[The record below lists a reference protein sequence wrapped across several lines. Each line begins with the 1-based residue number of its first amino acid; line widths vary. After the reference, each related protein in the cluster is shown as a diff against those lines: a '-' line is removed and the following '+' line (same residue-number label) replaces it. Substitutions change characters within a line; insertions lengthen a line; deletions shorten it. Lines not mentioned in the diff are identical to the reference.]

1 MLLRNVSQWGLSW
14 LSLGLMLIP
23 AGCVAAPSGSALPT
37 TPTATALS
45 APVKVEVVGTPG
57 KYQLLK
63 NGQPFVIKGVGGNG
77 NRPLMLASGVNSFRT
92 WGADNLGPIL
102 DEAHRDGLMV
112 TVGIWLQHAGGFD
125 YHNAAEVKKQ
135 FEMCREVVQ
144 KYKDHP
150 AVLMWAF
157 GNEMEAHPDDPAV
170 WRAIEDIAAMAK
182 SLDPNHPTM
191 TVVADISPEKVR
203 NIHAICKSIDIIG
216 INSYGGAPSI
226 KERYAQHGGTKPYI
240 LTEFG
245 PLGQWEVTKTRW
257 DAPIEATST
266 EKAEHYR
273 KSYENAVVKNPGMC
287 LGAYAFLWGTK
298 QEGTG
303 TWFGMILPNGAP
315 LQAAQVMSEFYTG
328 KPAANLVPRVSRLAV
343 DQVDGLKQGQT
354 VRATL
359 AATDPEGRALKV
371 QWVLIAEGRE
381 RLTAGRDEAV
391 PESYPGALLSST
403 NTSATFK
410 IPNAGGGYRI
420 FAYVFDEAGGAAVA
434 NVPIFVEGPAAAGG
448 EQARLPLVVYA
459 NGAADMAFAPS
470 GWMGNAGGLTVDWES
485 KDQPQAG
492 SACAKVTFTPS
503 TGWAGVA
510 CQFPPNDWGDQP
522 QGLNLTG
529 ARELEFWARGA
540 VGGERVKMEFGI
552 LGSDKKYPDTAK
564 GQVEL
569 TLTREWKRY
578 TIDLRGKDLSR
589 VKTGFVFTLAGAG
602 RPVTFYFDE
611 VRFK

>member
-1 MLLRNVSQWGLSW
+1 MLLRNVSQWLAGM
-14 LSLGLMLIP
+14 LGLCVMALP
-23 AGCVAAPSGSALPT
+23 AGCVAASDAPF
-37 TPTATALS
+37 TATAAS
-45 APVKVEVVGTPG
+45 KVELVGTPG
-57 KYQLLK
+57 KYQLMR
-63 NGQPFVIKGVGGNG
+63 NGQPYVIRGVGGNG
-77 NRPLMLASGVNSFRT
+77 NRQLMLEYGVNSFRT

-102 DEAHRDGLMV
+102 DEAHRDGLSV

-135 FEMCREVVQ
+135 FEMCREVVE

-150 AVLMWAF
+150 ALLMWAF
-157 GNEMEAHPDDPAV
+157 GNEMEAHPHDPAV
-170 WRAIEDIAAMAK
+170 WRAIEDIAAMSK
-182 SLDPNHPTM
+182 RLDPNHPTM
-191 TVVADISPEKVR
+191 TVIADISPEKVR

-216 INSYGGAPSI
+216 INSYGGAPSLAQ
-226 KERYAQHGGTKPYI
+226 RYADLGGTKPYV

-273 KSYENAVVKNPGMC
+273 KSYENAVVKNPGVC

-303 TWFGMILPNGAP
+303 TWFGMILPSGAP
-315 LQAAQVMSEFYTG
+315 LASAQVMAELYTG
-328 KPAANLVPRVSRLAV
+328 KARPNLVPRIEKLAV
-343 DQVDGLKQGQT
+343 PVADGLKPGQT

-359 AATDPEGRALKV
+359 AARDPEGRALKV

-391 PESYPGALLSST
+391 PESYPGALVSST
-403 NTSATFK
+403 NEAATFK
-410 IPNAGGGYRI
+410 MPAVGGGYRI

-434 NVPIFVEGPAAAGG
+434 NVPIFVEGPAAVGG
-448 EQARLPLVVYA
+448 EQAKLPLVVYA
-459 NGAADMAFAPS
+459 DGAAGMPFAPS
-470 GWMGNAGGLTVDWES
+470 GWMGNAGGLSVDWEW
-485 KDQPQAG
+485 KDRPQAG
-492 SACAKVTFTPS
+492 VACAKVTYTS
-503 TGWAGVA
+503 AGGWAGVA

-529 ARELEFWARGA
+529 AKELEFWMRGEA
-540 VGGERVKMEFGI
+540 GGEKLKVEFGI
-552 LGSDKKYPDTAK
+552 LGNDKKYPDTGR
-564 GQVEL
+564 GQLEV

-589 VKTGFVFTLAGAG
+589 VKTGFVFTVAGAG
-602 RPVTFYFDE
+602 RPVTFFFDE

>member
-1 MLLRNVSQWGLSW
+1 MLLRNVSRW
-14 LSLGLMLIP
+14 LTGVLGLCVLALP
-23 AGCVAAPSGSALPT
+23 TSCVAASDA
-37 TPTATALS
+37 PTAS
-45 APVKVEVVGTPG
+45 AAPSKVELVGGPG
-57 KYQLLK
+57 RYQLLK
-63 NGQPFVIKGVGGNG
+63 NGQPFVIRGVGGNG
-77 NRPLMLASGVNSFRT
+77 NRQLMLESGVNSFRT

-102 DEAHRDGLMV
+102 DEAHRDGLCV

-135 FEMCREVVQ
+135 FEMCREVVE

-150 AVLMWAF
+150 ALLMWAF

-170 WRAIEDIAAMAK
+170 WRAIEDIAAMSK
-182 SLDPNHPTM
+182 RLDPNHPTM
-191 TVVADISPEKVR
+191 TVIADISPEKVK

-216 INSYGGAPSI
+216 INSYGGAPSLAQ
-226 KERYAQHGGTKPYI
+226 RYADLGGTKPYV

-315 LQAAQVMSEFYTG
+315 LESAQVMAEFYTG
-328 KPAANLVPRVSRLAV
+328 KARPNLVPRITKLEV
-343 DQVDGLKQGQT
+343 DQADRLRQGQT

-359 AATDPEGRALKV
+359 AASDPEGRALKV
-371 QWVLIAEGRE
+371 QWIMTAEGRE

-391 PESYPGALLSST
+391 PESYPGALVSST
-403 NTSATFK
+403 NTTATFK
-410 IPNAGGGYRI
+410 MPAAGGGYRI

-434 NVPIFVEGPAAAGG
+434 NVPIFVEGPVRVETGVKAD
-448 EQARLPLVVYA
+448 LPLVVYA
-459 NGAADMAFAPS
+459 NSAADMAFAPS
-470 GWMGNAGGLTVDWES
+470 GWMGNAGGLTVDWEW
-485 KDQPQAG
+485 KDRPQAG
-492 SACAKVTFTPS
+492 AACAKVTYTS
-503 TGWAGVA
+503 AGGWAGVA

-529 ARELEFWARGA
+529 AKELEFWMRGEA
-540 VGGERVKMEFGI
+540 GGERLKVEFGI
-552 LGSDKKYPDTAK
+552 LGSDKKYPDTGR
-564 GQVEL
+564 GQLEV

-589 VKTGFVFTLAGAG
+589 VKTGFVFTVAGAG
-602 RPVTFYFDE
+602 RPVTFFFDE